1 MHSLPYQ
8 HTGVYNMWE
17 KLTGRLDKSV
27 IEKAARGIAIKYNS
41 GLVVIKEHTKSDL
54 AKYDL
59 SSLICEYRIL

>member
-1 MHSLPYQ
+1 
-8 HTGVYNMWE
+8 MWE